1 MKVIT
6 EGHLYEVVNFENKYH
21 QGQFI
26 QFIQKQPK
34 EEGSTELVTISD
46 GTTTEDVMAVLI
58 DRLKF
63 LQSKFPCKENAMSI
77 TKMEEALMWQEKR
90 TADRIKRQVEGHNKQ

>member
-1 MKVIT
+1 MKVLV
-6 EGHLYEVVNFENKYH
+6 EGHLYELQNFEDKKMFINT
-21 QGQFI
+21 I

-34 EEGSTELVTISD
+34 EEGSTELVTVFD

-90 TADRIKRQVEGHNKQ
+90 TADRIKRQVEGQHKE